1 MAVETTDEPRQSS
14 AALVTG
20 IVDDFQRL
28 LRQEA
33 QLAKQELKK
42 EWQKIKMAAASFL
55 VGAAVSVFAVLILL
69 FMIVYLLAYYTPI
82 PTWGCYGI
90 VGAVLALI
98 AIALMLLGKQKASQ
112 IQLPPP
118 QTVATLKENA
128 QWIQNH
134 V

>member
-33 QLAKQELKK
+33 QLAKQELKQ

-55 VGAAVSVFAVLILL
+55 VGAAVSIFAVLILL

-98 AIALMLLGKQKASQ
+98 AIAL
-112 IQLPPP
+112 
-118 QTVATLKENA
+118 
-128 QWIQNH
+128 
-134 V
+134 